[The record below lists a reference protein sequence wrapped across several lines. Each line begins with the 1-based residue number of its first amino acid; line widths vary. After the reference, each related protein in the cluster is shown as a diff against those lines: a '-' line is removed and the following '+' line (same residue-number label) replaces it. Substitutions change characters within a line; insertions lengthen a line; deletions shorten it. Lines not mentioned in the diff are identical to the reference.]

1 MEGEDLEILKFSK
14 NIHNGFYVDVGC
26 YHPIHLNNCHLLFK
40 KGWEGINIDISNF
53 SIDLFKYLR
62 RNDVNLNCAISNSS
76 EIISYYYQ
84 KKLSQL
90 TTLKENLAKERM
102 QGHVKKALIKSEKL
116 TTILEKSRFKNER
129 IDFLNIDVEGADF
142 DVLNSLD
149 FNIYRP
155 KIICIEIIEKVTD
168 SKIYSFLKEKNYSL
182 RWSSVSKLSHI
193 FLDEKIY

>member
-62 RNDVNLNCAISNSS
+62 PNDVNLNCAISNSS

-168 SKIYSFLKEKNYSL
+168 SKMVKCVETKPY
-182 RWSSVSKLSHI
+182 I
-193 FLDEKIY
+193 FR

>member
-62 RNDVNLNCAISNSS
+62 PNDVNLNCAISNSS

-116 TTILEKSRFKNER
+116 TTILE
-129 IDFLNIDVEGADF
+129 
-142 DVLNSLD
+142 
-149 FNIYRP
+149 
-155 KIICIEIIEKVTD
+155 
-168 SKIYSFLKEKNYSL
+168 
-182 RWSSVSKLSHI
+182 
-193 FLDEKIY
+193 

>member
-1 MEGEDLEILKFSK
+1 
-14 NIHNGFYVDVGC
+14 
-26 YHPIHLNNCHLLFK
+26 
-40 KGWEGINIDISNF
+40 
-53 SIDLFKYLR
+53 
-62 RNDVNLNCAISNSS
+62 
-76 EIISYYYQ
+76 
-84 KKLSQL
+84 
-90 TTLKENLAKERM
+90 M

-168 SKIYSFLKEKNYSL
+168 SKIYSFS
-182 RWSSVSKLSHI
+182 RIVG
-193 FLDEKIY
+193 